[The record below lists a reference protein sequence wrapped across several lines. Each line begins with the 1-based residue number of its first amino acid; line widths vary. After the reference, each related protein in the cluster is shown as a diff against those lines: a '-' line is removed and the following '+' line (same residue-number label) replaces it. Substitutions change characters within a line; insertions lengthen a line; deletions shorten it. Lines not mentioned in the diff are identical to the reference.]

1 MILHS
6 NINLLL
12 MKNIEFIYYVTFGR
26 GDSSD
31 DLSWEIEISDELYDV
46 IVNAIKAQYNE
57 DTTSKKEY
65 DYELLSQTDTLKEL
79 ATSVYNDIVKSE
91 TDNFLENEDP
101 EDWGIEEDVEN
112 PDWKIDDTYDLT
124 VRSFRLLDL

>member
-1 MILHS
+1 
-6 NINLLL
+6 

-79 ATSVYNDIVKSE
+79 ATSVYNEIVKSE